1 MNRISVRMLY
11 FSGTLI
17 KGQVA
22 MADFYSIL
30 ARAVSRL
37 TTDNYQARQALYDHA
52 RMILDAQLG
61 RQVPQLNA
69 PDIIRERI
77 ALEMAIVRVDAE
89 SPCTRETGR
98 VAFASYVPLEP
109 NDKITEVPYNA
120 VHEVNGHKESTSDDG
135 SPGWFPDFASLLSEA
150 AEVPPGL
157 AQPEE
162 MSAKI
167 GPANSTKDWG
177 GMPKFSN
184 VALLSI
190 AFIIAFAAIIYIRG
204 LMTFF
209 P

>member
-1 MNRISVRMLY
+1 V
-11 FSGTLI
+11 TLI

-22 MADFYSIL
+22 MADFYAIL

-37 TTDNYQARQALYDHA
+37 TIDNHQARQELYDRA
-52 RMILDAQLG
+52 RMILDTQLS

-69 PDIIRERI
+69 PDIMRARI

-89 SPCTRETGR
+89 SPCAHETGQ
-98 VAFASYVPLEP
+98 VAIASYVPLDP

-120 VHEVNGHKESTSDDG
+120 IREVNGHKEPTSDDG

-150 AEVPPGL
+150 AEVPPATEQL
-157 AQPEE
+157 EE
-162 MSAKI
+162 MGAKI
-167 GPANSTKDWG
+167 GAANSTKDGG

-190 AFIIAFAAIIYIRG
+190 ASIIAFAAIVYIRG